1 MRRTGTFESHY
12 DPENLRVIA
21 EKGNGT
27 WIAAPSA
34 EAFASAFAKVD
45 QGEMTIRRSGVVRR
59 KEPFHELF
67 IVLALLLVY
76 GTRLIRRY
84 MLGALI

>member
-1 MRRTGTFESHY
+1 MRRTGTFESHF
-12 DPENLRVIA
+12 DPESLRAVA
-21 EKGNGT
+21 EKAKGT
-27 WIAAPSA
+27 FIAAPSA

-59 KEPFHELF
+59 KEPFHEVF
-67 IVLALLLVY
+67 IVLALLVLC